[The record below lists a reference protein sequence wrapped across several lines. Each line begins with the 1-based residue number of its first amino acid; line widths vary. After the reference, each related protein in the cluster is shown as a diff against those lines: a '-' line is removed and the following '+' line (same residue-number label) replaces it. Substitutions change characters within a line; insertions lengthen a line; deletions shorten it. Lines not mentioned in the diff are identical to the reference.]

1 MPGVNIINTESFAEI
16 RQNYGYY
23 VDKTGFLPSFLDGF
37 LRDPGNAG
45 RFRSP
50 GSVTLFTR
58 PRRFGKTLFMDM
70 LASFFDIT
78 RDSRALFAGLKVS
91 TCERLC
97 AEWMNHYPVISLSLK
112 DVCKP
117 TYARAL
123 KRFQKIVCE
132 FCEKHLYLLASE
144 SVAQSDKKML
154 QNYLDCEA
162 DEDTLALS
170 LRTLSKA
177 MRCHYKT
184 PVVVLIDEYDVPV
197 SHAEENGYYQDMID
211 FMRDFLSSA
220 LKSNQEN
227 LKFCILTGCLRI
239 TKESIFT
246 GLNNVDCY
254 DIAHASFSDTFGF
267 THDEV
272 EQLLCDAGCTDKKSI
287 VQEWYDG
294 YHFGTRE
301 DIYCPWSIM
310 KYVRDLQNN
319 PGTEPEAYWVGTSG
333 NDLTKGF
340 AKRIPAQVQNW
351 ILCLLGGSS
360 IAVPINKS
368 LTYSSVYKDIDN
380 FWSLLYLTGYLTLS
394 GNAACC
400 VNEPVS
406 GSSILAIP
414 NREVREVFTTEV
426 RDWFRDILP
435 ANERMELYAA
445 LWAQDVK
452 TFEKILTSLLVYCSF
467 HDSLEAYYHSML
479 FGLFAIQYFGTI
491 SNGESGQGRYD
502 IIVPD
507 KLSMRACVLECKRI
521 PEGDLEAKALEA
533 VQQIRKKGYDA
544 RLRAEGV
551 KTIVHAGVAFS
562 QKSCKVCFSCGS

>member
-1 MPGVNIINTESFAEI
+1 MPGINIINTESFAEI

-23 VDKTGFLPSFLDGF
+23 VDKTGFLQEF
-37 LRDPGNAG
+37 LRDPGDAE

-50 GSVTLFTR
+50 GAVALFTR

-78 RDSRALFAGLKVS
+78 QDSHSLFAGLKVS
-91 TCERLC
+91 ACEKLC
-97 AEWMNHYPVISLSLK
+97 TEWMNRYPVISLSLK

-123 KRFQKIVCE
+123 KRFQEIFCE
-132 FCEKHLYLLASE
+132 VCEKHRYLLASD
-144 SVAQSDKKML
+144 SVEQRDRKKL
-154 QNYLDCEA
+154 QMYLDCEA

-177 MRCHYKT
+177 LRCHYKT
-184 PVVVLIDEYDVPV
+184 PVIVLIDEYDVPV
-197 SHAEENGYYQDMID
+197 SFAEENGYYQEMIC

-220 LKSNQEN
+220 LKSNKEN

-254 DIAHASFSDTFGF
+254 DITHASFSDTFGF
-267 THDEV
+267 TYDEV
-272 EQLLCDAGCTDKKSI
+272 DQMLCDAGFADKKTI

-310 KYVRDLQNN
+310 KYLRDLQNN
-319 PGTEPEAYWVGTSG
+319 PATEPEAYWVGTSG

-340 AKRIPAQVQNW
+340 AGRIPSQVQNW

-360 IAVPINKS
+360 IAVPVNKC
-368 LTYSSVYKDIDN
+368 LTYSSVYKDTDN

-394 GNAACC
+394 GSTDSC

-414 NREVREVFTTEV
+414 NKEVRQVFTTEV

-435 ANERMELYAA
+435 VNDRMALYAA
-445 LWAQDVK
+445 LWAQDAG
-452 TFEKILTSLLVYCSF
+452 TFEKCMASLLVYCSF
-467 HDSLEAYYHSML
+467 HDSLEAYYHGML
-479 FGLFAIQYFGTI
+479 FGLFAIQYFGTV

-502 IIVPD
+502 IIVSD
-507 KLSMRACVLECKRI
+507 KVSMRACVLECKRI
-521 PEGDLEAKALEA
+521 TEGDMEAKALEA

-544 RLRAEGV
+544 RLKAEGF
-551 KTIVHAGVAFS
+551 KTIIHAGVAFC
-562 QKSCKVCFSCGS
+562 QKSCKVCFARGE

>member
-1 MPGVNIINTESFAEI
+1 MPGINIINTESFAEI
-16 RQNYGYY
+16 RQNYGCY
-23 VDKTGFLPSFLDGF
+23 VDKTGFLEDF
-37 LRDPGNAG
+37 LRDPGDAG

-50 GSVTLFTR
+50 GAVALFTR

-70 LASFFDIT
+70 LARFFDIT
-78 RDSRALFAGLKVS
+78 KDSRDLFAGLRVS
-91 TCERLC
+91 ACKKLC
-97 AEWMNHYPVISLSLK
+97 AEWMNRYPVISLSLK

-123 KRFQKIVCE
+123 KRFQEIVCE
-132 FCEKHLYLLASE
+132 LCEKHRYLLASD
-144 SVAQSDKKML
+144 SVEQSDRKKL
-154 QNYLDCEA
+154 QMYLACEA

-177 MRCHYKT
+177 LRCHYKT
-184 PVVVLIDEYDVPV
+184 PVIVLIDEYDVPV
-197 SHAEENGYYQDMID
+197 FHAEENGYYREMTG

-227 LKFCILTGCLRI
+227 LRFCILAGCLPIARDSI
-239 TKESIFT
+239 TC
-246 GLNNVDCY
+246 LNNADCY

-272 EQLLCDAGCTDKKSI
+272 EQLLCDAGFADKKAI
-287 VQEWYDG
+287 VQKWYDG
-294 YHFGTRE
+294 YHFGTRD

-310 KYVRDLQNN
+310 KYLRDLQNN
-319 PGTEPEAYWVGTSG
+319 PGTEPEAYWVGTSC
-333 NDLTKGF
+333 NELTKGF
-340 AKRIPAQVQNW
+340 AKRIPSQVQNW

-360 IAVPINKS
+360 IAVPVNKC
-368 LTYSSVYKDIDN
+368 LTYSSVYKDTDN

-394 GNAACC
+394 DNAAGC
-400 VNEPVS
+400 VNEPAS

-435 ANERMELYAA
+435 ANERMALYAA
-445 LWAQDVK
+445 LWAQDAG
-452 TFEKILTSLLVYCSF
+452 TFEKILAELLMYCSF
-467 HDSLEAYYHSML
+467 HEAIHDSLEAYYHGML
-479 FGLFAIQYFGTI
+479 FGIFAIQYFSTV

-507 KLSMRACVLECKRI
+507 KISMRACVLECKRI
-521 PEGDLEAKALEA
+521 PEGDLEAKAMEA
-533 VQQIRKKGYDA
+533 LQQIRNKGYDA
-544 RLRAEGV
+544 RLRAEGF
-551 KTIVHAGVAFS
+551 KTIIHAGVAFC
-562 QKSCKVCFSCGS
+562 QKSCRVCFACDE